1 MTSFV
6 TVNYSSVAPTVNIQ
20 KATIMK
26 EKLLVTVLY
35 ISIYISDPQNKQ
47 ALHHVVFYLFDIFWG

>member
-47 ALHHVVFYLFDIFWG
+47 ALHHVVFYFFDIFWG